1 MSFLNTLLSFFLMAI
16 STGCAAQS
24 GTVSL
29 PNEPA
34 DSTVYQYVNGKTSV
48 IRTPWVD
55 GRRETKFFNLHG
67 DLTYTIEE
75 ARLSY
80 QVSADL
86 KFYDNGGVETAHVF
100 TNPGASRFMY
110 NSTIHFSTTNE
121 PQWKL
126 DKQTPAVS
134 IEDAAGT
141 KYFWHKKEMRW
152 VKQEVI
158 SCDPVP
164 SKKE

>member
-1 MSFLNTLLSFFLMAI
+1 MSFLNTLLSLLLMAI
-16 STGCAAQS
+16 STGCAAQT
-24 GTVSL
+24 GTVST
-29 PNEPA
+29 PKEPA
-34 DSTVYQYVNGKTSV
+34 DSTVHHYVNGKTSV

-55 GRRETKFFNLHG
+55 GRRETKFLNLQG
-67 DLTYTIEE
+67 ELTYTIEE

-80 QVSADL
+80 QVSAEL
-86 KFYDNGGVETAHVF
+86 KFHENGGVKTAHIF
-100 TNPGASRFMY
+100 TNPGASQFMY

-141 KYFWHKKEMRW
+141 KYFWYKKEKRW

-158 SCDPVP
+158 SCDPVQP
-164 SKKE
+164 KKE

>member
-1 MSFLNTLLSFFLMAI
+1 MSLLNTFLLFFLMVI
-16 STGCAAQS
+16 TTGCAAQS
-24 GTVSL
+24 GTAST
-29 PNEPA
+29 PNEPS
-34 DSTVYQYVNGKTSV
+34 DSTVHHYVNGNISV
-48 IRTPWVD
+48 IRTAWVD
-55 GRRETKFFNLHG
+55 GSRETKFFNLKG

-86 KFYDNGGVETAHVF
+86 NFHENGGVKTVHIF

-110 NSTIHFSTTNE
+110 SSTIHFSTTNE

-126 DKQTPAVS
+126 DKKTPAVS

-141 KYFWHKKEMRW
+141 KYFWHKKEKRW

-158 SCDPVP
+158 SCAPVP
-164 SKKE
+164 SKED